1 MEAGKNCL
9 GFISEQGSGTTDKAD
24 QGKQSFRRRCCAAVK
39 RGHPSG
45 VPVFRTHTLDF
56 PGHST
61 VFVGETQQEM
71 WYSVFS
77 KGQNA
82 GMQKQELNL
91 LNRFILLGKTHPAE
105 HHGMLQLIFSFGC
118 TYTKIGTIQR
128 RLAWPLRKDDTQ
140 NREAFHIFSQF
151 LTPQIL
157 WYPWRVVRKHFDH
170 LLTQKTNLLSER
182 NFLCFSQTFPGLFKV
197 SDAISGGIARMR
209 RRLRVDGSTPS

>member
-1 MEAGKNCL
+1 MIYFFKISVCYVLVMLACCSQYSVLQCILQRSPQNPAAKILHCSNFKINFKTLDFFLEAGKNCL

-105 HHGMLQLIFSFGC
+105 HHGMLQLIFGLLP
-118 TYTKIGTIQR
+118 QR
-128 RLAWPLRKDDTQ
+128 RSG
-140 NREAFHIFSQF
+140 I
-151 LTPQIL
+151 
-157 WYPWRVVRKHFDH
+157 
-170 LLTQKTNLLSER
+170 KTN
-182 NFLCFSQTFPGLFKV
+182 
-197 SDAISGGIARMR
+197 
-209 RRLRVDGSTPS
+209 